1 MKEDRRKTPNK
12 VKIRNML
19 RKKGKVTKMRK
30 GRGGKD
36 EPDKSR
42 GKTEKGSLVGTKR
55 REKKQ

>member
-1 MKEDRRKTPNK
+1 MKEDRKKTPNK

-30 GRGGKD
+30 DRGGKD

-42 GKTEKGSLVGTKR
+42 GKTEEV
-55 REKKQ
+55 